1 MSWSRASARRSCTPP
16 RAATAW
22 SRCMTDSS
30 GEATTPLPSKS
41 VLDEVIE
48 QRRYFHRYPEVSFSE
63 KETSSY
69 LINRLHEMGLDI
81 KPCPTETGAVAVLET
96 GRPGKTVMLRA
107 DIDALPIQ
115 EESGVDFPSRIGGR
129 MHACGHDAHMAIM
142 IGVARTLIDRIWD
155 VGGRYLF
162 VFQPAEEIVE
172 GAKAMIARGLL
183 EDHRPDSV
191 IGLHI
196 ASFIE
201 SGTVITKPGL
211 LWAGSDAFDV
221 KFAGPGGH
229 GGMMGRRGNVL
240 AAQAF
245 FVERLHMV
253 VEGLEQEGV
262 QCHTTVGNISS
273 DGAWNIVPRGVLVQ
287 GSLRTFNAEL
297 REQALDRLRD
307 LLREAQS
314 EFEVQSNLELV
325 HGTVPLMNAPNVTR
339 TVMEVGQELIG
350 DRASVLGRPLTV
362 SDDFAEFLTRIPGC
376 YFMLGARPEGDT
388 PPAHHSPGFRID
400 EAALPVG
407 VKVLAGAASRLAA
420 E

>member
-1 MSWSRASARRSCTPP
+1 MSDG
-16 RAATAW
+16 
-22 SRCMTDSS
+22 DSHS
-30 GEATTPLPSKS
+30 TTPLPSKS
-41 VLDEVIE
+41 VLDDVVDL
-48 QRRYFHRYPEVSFSE
+48 RRHFHKHPEISFSE
-63 KETSSY
+63 HETSLY
-69 LINRLHEMGLDI
+69 LKERLRELGLDLET
-81 KPCPTETGAVAVLET
+81 CPTETGAVALLDT

-107 DIDALPIQ
+107 DIDALPIH
-115 EESGVDFPSRIGGR
+115 EESGVDFHSRIDGR

-142 IGVARTLIDRIWD
+142 IGVARTLIDRISE
-155 VGGRYLF
+155 VNGRYVF

-183 EDHRPDSV
+183 DAQRPDVV

-196 ASFIE
+196 ASFLQ
-201 SGTVITKPGL
+201 SGTVVTRPGL

-221 KFAGPGGH
+221 RFSGPGGH

-245 FVERLHMV
+245 FIERLHTV
-253 VEGLEQEGV
+253 VEGLECDGV
-262 QCHTTVGNISS
+262 QCHSTVGNISS

-287 GSLRTFNAEL
+287 GSLRTFNDDL

-307 LLREAQS
+307 LLKETAS
-314 EFEVQSNLELV
+314 EFEVTSNVDLV
-325 HGTVPLMNAPNVTR
+325 HGTVPLMNEPNVTR
-339 TVMEVGQELIG
+339 KVLEVGEELIG
-350 DRASVLGRPLTV
+350 DHASLLGRPLTV

-376 YFMLGARPEGDT
+376 YFMLGARPDGDV

-400 EAALPVG
+400 ESALPVG

>member
-1 MSWSRASARRSCTPP
+1 
-16 RAATAW
+16 
-22 SRCMTDSS
+22 MTDSH
-30 GEATTPLPSKS
+30 EEHATTPLPSKS
-41 VLDEVIE
+41 VLDDVIDL
-48 QRRYFHRYPEVSFSE
+48 RRYFHKHPEVSFSE
-63 KETSSY
+63 HETTRY
-69 LINRLHEMGLDI
+69 LTNRLQEMGLDI
-81 KPCPTETGAVAVLET
+81 KTAGTETGAVAILDT

-107 DIDALPIQ
+107 DIDALPIHEQ
-115 EESGVDFPSRIGGR
+115 SGVEFHSSIDGR

-155 VGGRYLF
+155 VGGKYLF

-183 EDHRPDSV
+183 DDHRPDAV

-196 ASFIE
+196 VSFME
-201 SGTVITKPGL
+201 SGTVVSRPGL
-211 LWAGSDAFDV
+211 MWSGSDAFDIS
-221 KFAGPGGH
+221 FSGPGGH

-245 FVERLHMV
+245 FVERLHTV
-253 VEGLEQEGV
+253 VEGLEHDGV

-287 GSLRTFNAEL
+287 GSLRTFNDSL

-314 EFEVQSNLELV
+314 EFEIEAKLDLV
-325 HGTVPLMNAPNVTR
+325 HGTVPLMNEPNVTR
-339 TVMEVGQELIG
+339 TVLDVGRELIG

-376 YFMLGARPEGDT
+376 YFMLGARPEGDA
-388 PPAHHSPGFRID
+388 PSAHHSPGFRID

>member
-1 MSWSRASARRSCTPP
+1 
-16 RAATAW
+16 
-22 SRCMTDSS
+22 MTDDSHA
-30 GEATTPLPSKS
+30 EHATTPLPSKA
-41 VLDEVIE
+41 VLDDVVDL
-48 QRRYFHRYPEVSFSE
+48 RRYFHQHPEVSFSE
-63 KETSSY
+63 HETSRY
-69 LINRLHEMGLDI
+69 LKDRLHELGLDLET
-81 KPCPTETGAVAVLET
+81 CPTETGAVALLDT
-96 GRPGKTVMLRA
+96 GRRGRTVMLRA
-107 DIDALPIQ
+107 DIDGLPIL
-115 EESGVDFPSRIGGR
+115 EESGVDFQSRIEGR

-155 VGGRYLF
+155 VNGKYLF

-183 EDHRPDSV
+183 DDHRPDVV

-196 ASFIE
+196 VSFMQ
-201 SGTVITKPGL
+201 SGTVITRPGL

-221 KFAGPGGH
+221 KFSGPGGH

-245 FVERLHMV
+245 FVERLHTV
-253 VEGLEQEGV
+253 VEGLEHDGV
-262 QCHTTVGNISS
+262 QCHTTIGNISS

-287 GSLRTFNAEL
+287 GSLRTFNDSL
-297 REQALDRLRD
+297 RAQALDRLHD
-307 LLREAQS
+307 LLRETQS
-314 EFEVQSNLELV
+314 EFEVQTNVALG
-325 HGTVPLMNAPNVTR
+325 HGTVPLMNEPNVTR
-339 TVMEVGQELIG
+339 KVLEVGEELIG
-350 DRASVLGRPLTV
+350 DRASLLGRPLTV

-376 YFMLGARPEGDT
+376 YFMLGARPSGDV

-407 VKVLAGAASRLAA
+407 VKVLAGAAARLAS

>member
-1 MSWSRASARRSCTPP
+1 MSDAE
-16 RAATAW
+16 AA
-22 SRCMTDSS
+22 
-30 GEATTPLPSKS
+30 TPLPSKS
-41 VLDEVIE
+41 VLDDVVDL
-48 QRRYFHRYPEVSFSE
+48 RRYFHKHPEVSFSE
-63 KETSSY
+63 HETSRY
-69 LINRLHEMGLDI
+69 LKERLRELGLDLET
-81 KPCPTETGAVAVLET
+81 CPTETGAVALLDT

-115 EESGVDFPSRIGGR
+115 EESGVDFESRIEGR

-142 IGVARTLIDRIWD
+142 IGVARTLIDRISD
-155 VGGRYLF
+155 VGGKYLF

-183 EDHRPDSV
+183 DEHRPDFV

-196 ASFIE
+196 ASFLQ
-201 SGTVITKPGL
+201 SGTVVSRPGL
-211 LWAGSDAFDV
+211 LWAGSDAFDIR
-221 KFAGPGGH
+221 FSGPGGH

-245 FVERLHMV
+245 FVERLHTV
-253 VEGLEQEGV
+253 VEGLEFDGV

-287 GSLRTFNAEL
+287 GSLRTFNAPL
-297 REQALDRLRD
+297 RDQAMERLND
-307 LLREAQS
+307 LLRETQS
-314 EFEVQSNLELV
+314 EFEVSSSLDLV
-325 HGTVPLMNAPNVTR
+325 HGTVPLINEPNVTR
-339 TVMEVGQELIG
+339 TVLEVGQELIG
-350 DRASVLGRPLTV
+350 DHASLLGRPLTV

-376 YFMLGARPEGDT
+376 YFMLGARPDAGV

-407 VKVLAGAASRLAA
+407 VKVLAGAASRLAVQ
-420 E
+420 